1 MDHVK
6 EKQKGR
12 DRILGA
18 SRRSGYGFNTEGF
31 CARFVQRGNKPK
43 YLKLWWRCRDL
54 NPGHCGY
61 EADKGDSESPD
72 LVKETEDNQEVTK
85 RK

>member
-1 MDHVK
+1 MEDVRASGISVRNDSRMTVIKKEDVEKEIDASGPESIADH
-6 EKQKGR
+6 
-12 DRILGA
+12 
-18 SRRSGYGFNTEGF
+18 
-31 CARFVQRGNKPK
+31 
-43 YLKLWWRCRDL
+43 
-54 NPGHCGY
+54 PGHCGY